1 MVLSILTPPTVE
13 TPLNDKYII
22 FMNMVAFIIAI
33 VSSTPKVFL
42 IITFLT
48 DDDRMS
54 GLKCQVA
61 DYLVLLLLL
70 LLSSFS
76 RVRLCATP

>member
-13 TPLNDKYII
+13 TPLNDMYII